1 MTPVEKALWFI
12 EMRLGQETSLSDIAR
27 ISGVSPFHLS
37 HAFGAATGQS
47 VMRYRRARRLT
58 EAARALAGGAADIL
72 AIALDAGYASH
83 EAFTRAF
90 RDQFAHTPE
99 AVRARRH
106 IDNIPM
112 MEPIRMDKTLI
123 VELEP
128 PRFETGKMLLIAGL
142 GERYR
147 FETNEGIPTQWQRF
161 IPHLGSILGQVG
173 TTTYG
178 VCHNGD
184 DDGSFEYVTGVEVAG
199 FADIAAGFS
208 RVRIPERRYA
218 VFSHRGHVSGI
229 RATVYSIWN
238 DWLPKSGHKVADAPN
253 FERYGTEFD
262 GRSGN
267 GTVEIWVPLQ
277 TEQSWTNSR

>member
-1 MTPVEKALWFI
+1 M
-12 EMRLGQETSLSDIAR
+12 
-27 ISGVSPFHLS
+27 
-37 HAFGAATGQS
+37 
-47 VMRYRRARRLT
+47 
-58 EAARALAGGAADIL
+58 
-72 AIALDAGYASH
+72 
-83 EAFTRAF
+83 
-90 RDQFAHTPE
+90 
-99 AVRARRH
+99 
-106 IDNIPM
+106 
-112 MEPIRMDKTLI
+112 
-123 VELEP
+123 
-128 PRFETGKMLLIAGL
+128 
-142 GERYR
+142 
-147 FETNEGIPTQWQRF
+147 
-161 IPHLGSILGQVG
+161 
-173 TTTYG
+173 
-178 VCHNGD
+178 
-184 DDGSFEYVTGVEVAG
+184 TGVEVAG